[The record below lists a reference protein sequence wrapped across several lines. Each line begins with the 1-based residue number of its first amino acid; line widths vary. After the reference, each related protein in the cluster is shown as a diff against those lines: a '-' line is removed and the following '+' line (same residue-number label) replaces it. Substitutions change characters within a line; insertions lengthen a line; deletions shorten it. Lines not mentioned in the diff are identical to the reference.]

1 MSVYIPF
8 HGVISHMQQQK
19 HIRSLPAAMHKTIST
34 IAPCEIYQLQQR
46 FMTSEI
52 KPSQWKWTTTPQF
65 PHIVILVTSNW
76 WRRYWNRAIKLT
88 IFQPCNLKAFIHC
101 PPTRILRS
109 LVFKT
114 KKDTPHLCITSKSVI
129 PATPVQLT
137 WNISTKKKVDPKGS
151 HPQKNIKK
159 WMHFSKKLHW
169 FWKFGRPRILRQTQN
184 MVGLWSNVLRG
195 V

>member
-19 HIRSLPAAMHKTIST
+19 HIRSLPAAMHKTITT

-114 KKDTPHLCITSKSVI
+114 KKDTP
-129 PATPVQLT
+129 
-137 WNISTKKKVDPKGS
+137 
-151 HPQKNIKK
+151 QKNIKK